1 MLALLRCQHQEK
13 PSIQNL
19 VKSIS
24 HDFIIR
30 VVEPSTVRATV
41 SSDSLVRA
49 VDQLDAF
56 ALVETGSDLVARVT
70 AKAQGRV
77 RQKDEAYATLVP
89 QLLAIAQS
97 PSTHWRYSIVALRF
111 IRVLIRRDQPL
122 SLDLVRYMA
131 DQLVSDLPAAR
142 SHATLAMTK
151 LLFFIK
157 LRTLCPSPVKVR
169 RTLSW
174 IELIVAA
181 PPERIGQPAQAQAQ
195 PRR

>member
-30 VVEPSTVRATV
+30 VVEPSTIRATV
-41 SSDSLVRA
+41 SSASLERA

-56 ALVETGSDLVARVT
+56 AVAEPGSDLVARVT

-77 RQKDEAYATLVP
+77 RQKDEAYAALVP
-89 QLLAIAQS
+89 QVLAIAQS

-111 IRVLIRRDQPL
+111 VRALIRRDQPL
-122 SLDLVRYMA
+122 PLDVVRFMA
-131 DQLVSDLPAAR
+131 EQLVSDLPTAR

-151 LLFFIK
+151 LLFFVK
-157 LRTLCPSPVKVR
+157 LRTLCPSPEKVR
-169 RTLSW
+169 ISLM
-174 IELIVAA
+174 
-181 PPERIGQPAQAQAQ
+181 
-195 PRR
+195 